1 MKKTLLAL
9 SFIISGAII
18 ITSCSKD
25 DDNYNNTPDPPAN
38 NDVVV
43 DRGFGDSAG
52 VGISVNKFR
61 ATAGQTVNTA
71 PGATGG
77 RREVNWDGVPDSSA
91 ADFFNP
97 TAPEAPAGR
106 KRGLVYFPSTVLLR
120 TSLTGFS
127 NIDPGYANQFKP
139 FTKPRLFNAHNTNVT
154 EIRFKVP
161 GTDVDAFVKSI
172 GIVFADVD
180 DANATTVE
188 IFEGN
193 KSLGVAKA
201 QPSNGQFSFVGMS
214 TPQGKITRVKI
225 ITGNGVLAAGVKD
238 VSDGGSKDLV
248 VMDDFIYSEPVAIQP

>member
-9 SFIISGAII
+9 SLIISGSVI

-25 DDNYNNTPDPPAN
+25 DDNYNNTPIPPEN
-38 NDVVV
+38 SDIVV
-43 DRGFGDSAG
+43 DRGFGDSSG
-52 VGISVNKFR
+52 VVISINKFR

-77 RREVNWDGVPDSSA
+77 RREVNWDGVPDSAA

-97 TAPEAPAGR
+97 TAVEAPGGR

-127 NIDPGYANQFKP
+127 NIDPSYANQFKQ
-139 FTKPRLFNAHNTNVT
+139 FSRPRLFNSHNSNVT

-161 GTDVDAFVKSI
+161 GTSVDAFVRSI

-180 DANATTVE
+180 DASATTVE
-188 IFEGN
+188 LFDGD
-193 KSLGVAKA
+193 KSLGLAKA

-214 TPQGKITRVKI
+214 TTVGKITRVKI
-225 ITGNGVLAAGVKD
+225 TTGNGILAPGVKD